1 MGAQGWKGNSE
12 KSVLGQALWAW
23 TVMLSSHLLA
33 PSHAIV
39 PYLPLS
45 LHSLDHQTLLQ
56 GVVVLEEFCKELAAI
71 AFVKFPPHGPY
82 LNFSPEGQV

>member
-1 MGAQGWKGNSE
+1 MGAQGWEGSTE
-12 KSVLGQALWAW
+12 ESVLGQAWA
-23 TVMLSSHLLA
+23 VMPSAYLLT

-39 PYLPLS
+39 PYLLLS
-45 LHSLDHQTLLQ
+45 LHRLDHQTLLQ

-82 LNFSPEGQV
+82 LNFSPPPEGQV

>member
-1 MGAQGWKGNSE
+1 MP
-12 KSVLGQALWAW
+12 
-23 TVMLSSHLLA
+23 SSPH
-33 PSHAIV
+33 
-39 PYLPLS
+39 LPLS

-82 LNFSPEGQV
+82 LNLSPPPEGQV